1 MVSWHKCSTIE
12 VREFWGEVE
21 KILVNGEYEIIKQL
35 KLSLRNSWYHLLT
48 FVSQLLEKG
57 VINDRQFF
65 YWQQKQAYD
74 TFTQS
79 KWVSWER
86 KYNWVRPHAKDP
98 TTAIYRGNLRDLN
111 QEGYILESEL
121 GDFQGFMFIEKSG
134 FLDDLKLLSKYGW
147 CILAGQGFSTRE
159 LRETIKKTFSDKP
172 IVVLHD
178 YDIAGASIYEVFEKG
193 SIRTEHID
201 LTFENMIDLGLREVD
216 VEEFNLPKAPES
228 AKHLKKNPNAWRVEL
243 NALTILYQTHGIK
256 NPLLWYVAKRMF
268 EEGLPLFEEPDSFFD
283 KVESH
288 LRWSIEYA
296 IRNRTV
302 NLIKKIF
309 KYFDLEDELVS
320 SITITEDNED
330 KWRGY
335 FDSKHFDYL
344 DNAFNEVIL
353 LELFSIGKFYP
364 VDKVW
369 KFLKQ
374 AGVKMS
380 HEEIKNQVEKAWIKK
395 EIEYE

>member
-1 MVSWHKCSTIE
+1 MVSWHDCTGKE
-12 VREFWGEVE
+12 VREFWEKVE
-21 KILVNGEYEIIKQL
+21 QILVAGEYEIIKKL
-35 KLSLRNSWYHLLT
+35 NLSLRNSWYHLLT

-57 VINDRQFF
+57 EINDKQFY

-79 KWVSWER
+79 KWVSWEK

-111 QEGYILESEL
+111 QEGHILEAEL

-134 FLDDLKLLSKYGW
+134 FLDDLKLLSRYGW

-159 LRETIKKTFSDKP
+159 LRETIKNTFPDKP

-178 YDIAGASIYEVFEKG
+178 FDRAGASIYEVFEKG

-228 AKHLKKNPNAWRVEL
+228 AKYLKKNPDAWRVEL

-256 NPLLWYVAKRMF
+256 NPLLWYVVKRMF
-268 EEGLPLFEEPDSFFD
+268 EEGLPLFEEPDTFYD
-283 KVESH
+283 KVERH
-288 LRWSIEYA
+288 LVYSIEYA
-296 IRNRTV
+296 IRDKV
-302 NLIKKIF
+302 EKLIQKAF
-309 KYFDLEDELVS
+309 KVFGLEDELVS
-320 SITITEDNED
+320 AITVTEDNMD
-330 KWRGY
+330 KWSGY

-344 DNAFNEVIL
+344 DKAFNEVIL

-364 VDKVW
+364 VDKVR

-374 AGVKMS
+374 AGVEMS
-380 HEEIKNQVEKAWIKK
+380 NEEIEKQVEKAWDKDG
-395 EIEYE
+395 